1 MAWRVIDTDGELW
14 HVQAAAERRP
24 DANIWQLAVSFRTAG
39 SERGQTAIWAQ
50 FPLEAVSKSSLFRA
64 AERISDDALK
74 ELLAQH
80 IT

>member
-14 HVQAAAERRP
+14 HVYVAAERR
-24 DANIWQLAVSFRTAG
+24 ANANLWQLALSFRTARA
-39 SERGQTAIWAQ
+39 EKGQGPIWAQ

-64 AERISDDALK
+64 AERISDEALR

-80 IT
+80 IS